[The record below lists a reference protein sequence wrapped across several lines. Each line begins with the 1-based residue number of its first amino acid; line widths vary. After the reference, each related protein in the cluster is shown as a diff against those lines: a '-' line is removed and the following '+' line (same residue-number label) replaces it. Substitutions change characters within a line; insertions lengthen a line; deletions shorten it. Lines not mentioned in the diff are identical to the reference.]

1 MSEFSYITEAL
12 YRGENIRGM
21 DLSPETIPCFLTT
34 AFTMRGFKE
43 VQDTYASKGYTYV
56 RTRNPNRTALGE
68 VISCLEG
75 GEESLI
81 FSSGMGAITS
91 TLMTLLGR
99 GDHVICNSNIYGET
113 YGVMTQVLSKCGVEV
128 TFVDY
133 QNTENIAA
141 AIRPETKLIYSEV
154 LSNPTLT
161 LVDLRTVT
169 ELAHQHGALLMV
181 DNTFTTPI
189 SIRPIE
195 FGADIV
201 INSLT
206 KFMNGHSDAIGGSI
220 TTTSELCEKIQPM
233 AMLLGTPGDPF
244 SSWLIQRGVNTAS
257 LRLPQAMHTAEK
269 LAKVLADHRHVS
281 RVNHPSLPD
290 YPQKELADRMFG
302 KNGSCAMLSFIV
314 PEDLEKI
321 DQFMLALRFPRYAPT
336 LGGLHT
342 TLSHPVTSSHMGV
355 PDETRRKMGIT
366 PGMIRVSVGIE
377 DPDDLVADFENAL
390 KVFD

>member
-1 MSEFSYITEAL
+1 MPDYSYTTEAL
-12 YRGENIRGM
+12 YRGEKVCGM
-21 DLSPETIPCFLTT
+21 DLKPETIPCFMTT

-43 VQDTYASKGYTYV
+43 VQETYATKGYTYV

-91 TLMTLLGR
+91 TLMTLLEH

-113 YGVMTQVLSKCGVEV
+113 FEVMTKVLSKCGVEV
-128 TFVDY
+128 SFVNF
-133 QNTENIAA
+133 QNNEDIAK
-141 AIRPETKLIYSEV
+141 AIRPETKLIYTEV

-161 LVDLRTVT
+161 LVDLRAVAD
-169 ELAHQHGALLMV
+169 LAHQNGALLMV
-181 DNTFTTPI
+181 DNTFTTSI
-189 SIRPIE
+189 AIRPIT

-206 KFMNGHSDAIGGSI
+206 KFLNGHSDAIGGSI
-220 TTTSELCEKIQPM
+220 TTTSALCDKIQPM

-257 LRLPQAMHTAEK
+257 VRMPQAMHTAEK
-269 LAKVLADHRHVS
+269 LAKVLAAHKHVS

-290 YPQKELADRMFG
+290 YPQKELADQMFG
-302 KNGSCAMLSFIV
+302 KNGYCAMLSFIV
-314 PEDLEKI
+314 PEDMDKI

-377 DPDDLVADFENAL
+377 DPDDLAADFENAL

>member
-1 MSEFSYITEAL
+1 MEFSHITEAL
-12 YRGENIRGM
+12 YSGETVRGM
-21 DLSPETIPCFLTT
+21 DLAPETIPCFMTT
-34 AFTMRGFKE
+34 AFTMRGFKQ
-43 VQDTYASKGYTYV
+43 VQETYATKGYTYV

-75 GEESLI
+75 GEASLI

-91 TLMTLLGR
+91 TLMTLLSR
-99 GDHVICNSNIYGET
+99 GDHVICNANIYGET
-113 YGVMTQVLSKCGVEV
+113 FSVMTQILSKCGVEV

-133 QNTENIAA
+133 QNTDDIRKAV
-141 AIRPETKLIYSEV
+141 RPETKLIYSEV

-161 LVDLRTVT
+161 LVDLRTVADI
-169 ELAHQHGALLMV
+169 AHENGALLMV

-189 SIRPIE
+189 AIRPMD

-206 KFMNGHSDAIGGSI
+206 KFLNGHSDAIGGSI
-220 TTTSELCEKIQPM
+220 TASAELCDKIQPV

-244 SSWLIQRGVNTAS
+244 SSWLIHRGIHTAS

-269 LAKVLADHRHVS
+269 LAAALAKNPHVS
-281 RVNHPSLPD
+281 HVNHPSLPD
-290 YPQKELADRMFG
+290 YPQKALADRMFG
-302 KNGSCAMLSFIV
+302 KNGYCAMLSFIV

-321 DQFMLALRFPRYAPT
+321 DQFMLTLHFPRYAPT

-377 DPDDLVADFENAL
+377 DADDLVADFENAL